1 MLKNFLIKQF
11 IKSKMKGVPEAD
23 IDRIIDIVDKNPDFF
38 KQMSEK
44 LQNLTKNG
52 MSQEEAMMKIMK
64 ENETEFRKIANK

>member
-38 KQMSEK
+38 KQMGEK